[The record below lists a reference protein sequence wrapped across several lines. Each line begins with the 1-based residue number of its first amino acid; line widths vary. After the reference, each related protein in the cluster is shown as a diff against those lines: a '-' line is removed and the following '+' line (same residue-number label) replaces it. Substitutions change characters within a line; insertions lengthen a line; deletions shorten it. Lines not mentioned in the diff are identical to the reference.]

1 MIFFKIPN
9 VVAGEQEVANSA
21 KTLVSPNKT
30 HVFVNKNEVRL
41 TTTAREIHL
50 FPSVRIQRNKDIYVT
65 LEVPVR
71 SDESSWGGIYCN
83 TSVKVNDTTWYDL
96 GNPGFCSPVMFD
108 GTTSTG
114 RIVYSKLLDFVPN
127 IGVNPNEEYTIQ
139 FMVSGKTYNGV
150 TWVNRG
156 CVVNGANKGAKGDKL
171 QSVSDQN
178 YMCLTIREVG

>member
-65 LEVPVR
+65 ELTLT
-71 SDESSWGGIYCN
+71 YL
-83 TSVKVNDTTWYDL
+83 T
-96 GNPGFCSPVMFD
+96 
-108 GTTSTG
+108 
-114 RIVYSKLLDFVPN
+114 YSQTHIILV
-127 IGVNPNEEYTIQ
+127 
-139 FMVSGKTYNGV
+139 
-150 TWVNRG
+150 
-156 CVVNGANKGAKGDKL
+156 
-171 QSVSDQN
+171 
-178 YMCLTIREVG
+178 